1 MTVDTVCRECYEEI
15 TVDFEIEPGQRETRM
30 EPGWPAEA
38 VNIKISATCDCEQ
51 NGDAYGDDLIDA
63 ARNAAEGNH

>member
-1 MTVDTVCRECYEEI
+1 MTVETLCRECYEEI
-15 TVDFEIEPGQRETRM
+15 TVEFEIEQGQRETRM

-38 VNIKISATCDCEQ
+38 VCIKITATCDCEQ
-51 NGDAYGDDLIDA
+51 DADAYGDELLDA